1 VILVN
6 GRPDHVVDALDRGL
20 GYGDGVFR
28 TMRAQQGRVRL
39 WRLHFAKLQRDCERL
54 GIACPDEAD
63 LRWDVERV
71 LADHA
76 DCVVKAVVTR
86 GCGGRGY
93 AGFDAA
99 SPTRIVA
106 RFPFPAARPDS
117 DEHGVCTRWCRIR
130 LGHQPALAGV
140 KHLNRLENVL
150 ARREWTCDAI
160 AEGILCDVNE
170 QVIGGTMSNVFVL
183 EQGRLVTPPLDR
195 CGVEGVQRARLLA
208 MAPAWGLG
216 CSIEPLTRARLLA
229 AEQVYLTNSVMGLW
243 WISRLDDRC
252 WSRAPLTAL
261 LQTTLHADDE

>member
-1 VILVN
+1 MILVN
-6 GRPDHVVDALDRGL
+6 GRPDQVVDALDRGL
-20 GYGDGVFR
+20 AYGDGVFR
-28 TMRAQQGRVRL
+28 TMRAQAGRVRL
-39 WRLHFAKLQRDCERL
+39 WRLHVTKLQSDCERL
-54 GIACPDEAD
+54 GIACPDEAQ
-63 LRWDVERV
+63 LRSDVERV

-76 DCVVKAVVTR
+76 DCAVKAVVTR

-93 AGFDAA
+93 AGFDATE
-99 SPTRIVA
+99 PTRIVA
-106 RFPFPAARPDS
+106 RFPLPAARAGS

-160 AEGILCDVNE
+160 AEGILCDVHE

-195 CGVEGVQRARLLA
+195 CGVEGVQ
-208 MAPAWGLG
+208 
-216 CSIEPLTRARLLA
+216 RARLLA

-261 LQTTLHADDE
+261 LQTALQGDDE